1 MTIIKNKFCLLVCF
15 GAFFVTCTNIK
26 NTNKENFKI
35 DFPKYEIVKDWLQI
49 PKGTLKQVTGIG
61 VDTSQNIFLFVRTGR
76 RWMDVFPDSLISVNT
91 VFLFDKETGKIM
103 NSWGANLFNMPHGL
117 TVDKENNVWVTDVG
131 LHQVFKFS
139 HDGQLLMKLGV
150 PKTAG
155 NDSLHFDLPTDVAVS
170 DDGSFYVS
178 DGYGNSRVIKF
189 SKEGKFLFEWGK
201 KGIGPG
207 EFNIPHGIDLDAKG
221 NVYVA
226 DRENNRIQK
235 FTAEGKFLKEW
246 KNDRA
251 KQLYY
256 VVIDKTKNK
265 LIATEF
271 FSDTDKDNKGA
282 DLLLFDSNLK
292 LLDRFGQ
299 SDVSNNINGK
309 YHDMAIDNKGN
320 IYACDIRN
328 NTIQKFKRVIIR

>member
-1 MTIIKNKFCLLVCF
+1 MPIIKHKIYLIIILVV
-15 GAFFVTCTNIK
+15 FFISCSNTKNAYKK
-26 NTNKENFKI
+26 NTSSEL
-35 DFPKYEIVKDWLQI
+35 PKYELVKDWLQI

-61 VDTSQNIFLFVRTGR
+61 VDNSQNVLLLVRTGR
-76 RWMDVFPDSLISVNT
+76 AWSDVFPDSLISNNT
-91 VFLFDKETGKIM
+91 VFLFNKETGKIM
-103 NSWGANLFNMPHGL
+103 DSWGANLFIMPHSL
-117 TVDKENNVWVTDVG
+117 TVDKNNNVWITDVG
-131 LHQVFKFS
+131 LHQVFKLT
-139 HDGQLLMKLGV
+139 HNGQLLMKWGV
-150 PKTAG
+150 PQTSG
-155 NDSLHFDLPTDVAVS
+155 NDSLHFDFPTDVAVANDS
-170 DDGSFYVS
+170 SFYVS
-178 DGYGNSRVIKF
+178 DGYGNSRIVKF
-189 SKEGKFLFEWGK
+189 SKEGKYFFEWGK
-201 KGIGPG
+201 KGNGPG

-235 FTAEGKFLKEW
+235 FTAEGVFLKEW